1 MVDTKSKEKESSKK
15 LKILAKIREI
25 KSGIEDIYNADT
37 KTISTQ
43 EKVASS
49 IKDFSSKTKNKLP
62 NKDNIFDKLI
72 LDLDEILPKTNNKY
86 VSLLR
91 KITIESINETIP
103 TIKPALISNTKY
115 LFFTSDDNLNCG
127 VNKEFPINN
136 LSIAPEEFDLLDVL
150 QIDPSTGLGKFVYE
164 NSIDNGFIKMNKV
177 LYENFNGGIYQF
189 ITNNNNLFDIEW
201 HVPTQTYN
209 VSGMQDNLM
218 TIDSFLINYYENIE
232 FPNIDDILKN
242 VVSLVNPVGGVNTF
256 NYNFDINQNNLLGVV
271 NKIMSVCSSP
281 EINDLKETSLNQ
293 FNEDELDLD
302 FYFNFTNEDDDGS
315 DRLDKVL
322 KFIDCNNYSQP
333 VNQNINEDFSFLSS
347 IKNDIGKEFDITIAK
362 IAKDAYNNNPNI
374 DLNAFN
380 FSIDKK
386 VLSTLPK
393 ALVGSIFTPKLLFPI
408 VLTYKA
414 IKSEIETINIKD
426 IIKNLKSYF
435 FAILR
440 EIFTRFLTIFWT
452 KAKPELIKIIK
463 EITKEIIISSTKKRV
478 FIIRSLI
485 SILTSLLTITSI
497 KSCDD
502 IYDAIL
508 GLLNGLR
515 VGGNQEIPG
524 ILLQLSKN
532 LPGYSDKRSI
542 INISEY
548 LEANGIPTGD
558 IFGEENNIIK
568 FVSSIIKG
576 HQQEMDENSFV
587 QVSLDDATLPVSPV
601 GGVAKIIPG
610 LVKAHGKL
618 V

>member
-1 MVDTKSKEKESSKK
+1 MIDTKSKEKESSKK

-25 KSGIEDIYNADT
+25 KSGVEDIYNT
-37 KTISTQ
+37 NVKSINTQ
-43 EKVASS
+43 ENVASK
-49 IKDFSSKTKNKLP
+49 INDFSSKVKNKLP
-62 NKDNIFDKLI
+62 NKDNVFDKLI
-72 LDLDEILPKTNNKY
+72 NDLDEILPKTNNKY
-86 VSLLR
+86 ASLLR
-91 KITIESINETIP
+91 KITIDSIKETIP
-103 TIKPALISNTKY
+103 TIKTSIISNSKI

-127 VNKEFPINN
+127 VTKEFPISN
-136 LSIAPEEFDLLDVL
+136 LNIAPEEFDLLNIL
-150 QIDPSTGLGKFVYE
+150 QIDPSTGLGKIVYE
-164 NSIDNGFIKMNKV
+164 NSVDNGFIKMNKV
-177 LYENFNGGIYQF
+177 FYQNFNGGIYDF
-189 ITNNNNLFDIEW
+189 IGNNNNLFSIQWDI
-201 HVPTQTYN
+201 PTQTYN
-209 VSGMQDNLM
+209 ITGLQDNLT
-218 TIDSFLINYYENIE
+218 TIDSFLVNYYESIE

-242 VVSLVNPVGGVNTF
+242 TISIINPIGGVNTF
-256 NYNFDINQNNLLGVV
+256 NFNFDINQNNLLGVI

-281 EINDLKETSLNQ
+281 ETNDLKETSLNQ

-302 FYFNFTNEDDDGS
+302 FYFTFTNDDEDVS

-322 KFIDCNNYSQP
+322 KFVDCNNYSQP
-333 VNQNINEDFSFLSS
+333 VNQNINEEFAFLSS
-347 IKNDIGKEFDITIAK
+347 LKNDITKEFDKTISK
-362 IAKDAYNNNPNI
+362 IAKDAYNNNQNI

-386 VLSTLPK
+386 VLTTLPK

-414 IKSEIETINIKD
+414 IKSEINSINIKD

-440 EIFTRFLTIFWT
+440 EVFTRFLTIFWT
-452 KAKPELIKIIK
+452 KTKPELIKIIK
-463 EITKEIIISSTKKRV
+463 EITKEIIISSVKKRV

-497 KSCDD
+497 KSCED

-515 VGGNQEIPG
+515 VGGNQQIPG

-587 QVSLDDATLPVSPV
+587 QVSLDAATIPVAPL
-601 GGVAKIIPG
+601 GGAAQIIPG
-610 LVKAHGKL
+610 LIKGHGKL

>member
-1 MVDTKSKEKESSKK
+1 MIDTKSKEKESSKK

-25 KSGIEDIYNADT
+25 KSGVEDIYNT
-37 KTISTQ
+37 NVKSINTQ
-43 EKVASS
+43 ENVASK
-49 IKDFSSKTKNKLP
+49 INDFSSKVKNKLP
-62 NKDNIFDKLI
+62 NKDNVFDKLI
-72 LDLDEILPKTNNKY
+72 NDLDEILPKTNNKY
-86 VSLLR
+86 ASLLR
-91 KITIESINETIP
+91 KITIDSIKETIP
-103 TIKPALISNTKY
+103 TIKTSIISNSKI

-127 VNKEFPINN
+127 VTKEFPISN
-136 LSIAPEEFDLLDVL
+136 LNIAPEEFDLLNIL
-150 QIDPSTGLGKFVYE
+150 QIDPSTGLGKIVYE

-177 LYENFNGGIYQF
+177 FYQNFNGGIYDF
-189 ITNNNNLFDIEW
+189 IGNNNNLFSIQWDI
-201 HVPTQTYN
+201 PTQTYN
-209 VSGMQDNLM
+209 ITGLQDNLT
-218 TIDSFLINYYENIE
+218 TIDSFLVNYYESIE

-242 VVSLVNPVGGVNTF
+242 TISIINPIGGVNTF
-256 NYNFDINQNNLLGVV
+256 NFNFDINQNNLLGVI

-281 EINDLKETSLNQ
+281 ETNDLKETSLNQ

-302 FYFNFTNEDDDGS
+302 FYFTFTNDDEDVS

-322 KFIDCNNYSQP
+322 KFVDCNNYSQP
-333 VNQNINEDFSFLSS
+333 VNQNINEEFAFLSS
-347 IKNDIGKEFDITIAK
+347 LKNDITKEFDKTISK
-362 IAKDAYNNNPNI
+362 IAKDAYNNNQNI

-386 VLSTLPK
+386 VLTTLPK

-414 IKSEIETINIKD
+414 IKSEINSINIKD

-440 EIFTRFLTIFWT
+440 EVFTRFLTIFWT
-452 KAKPELIKIIK
+452 KTKPELIKIIK
-463 EITKEIIISSTKKRV
+463 EITKEIIISSVKKRV

-497 KSCDD
+497 KSCED

-515 VGGNQEIPG
+515 VGGNQQIPG

-587 QVSLDDATLPVSPV
+587 QVSLDAATIPVAPL
-601 GGVAKIIPG
+601 GGAAQIIPG
-610 LVKAHGKL
+610 LIKGHGKL